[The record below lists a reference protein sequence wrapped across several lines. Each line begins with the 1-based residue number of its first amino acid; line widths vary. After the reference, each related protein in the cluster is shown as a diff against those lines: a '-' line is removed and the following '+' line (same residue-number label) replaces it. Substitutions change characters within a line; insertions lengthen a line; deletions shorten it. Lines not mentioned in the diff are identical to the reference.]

1 MSCCIGIRTSIAQ
14 DVEDSEQTPAQK
26 IEGMIGDLSTGGVPI
41 SPMLKASDLMY
52 DFAEIRQVVLAHDR
66 FHNRDLNLFQRWQR
80 GIVEYSEPELIGLRS
95 TNESA
100 HDEQPSFTGV
110 HITHSVS
117 AADLLKFLQKNRQY
131 FLPGSVRFDRKGKNY
146 IPLEI
151 EETLSAF
158 IQYDDAE
165 IIEFDDEFEAKEL
178 VYSIVLNK
186 TSKRITVLFRGSTTA
201 NDWRANTALQPV
213 RFPEVFQKMVNDEN
227 VKVHGGFADYIF
239 GPTNEGNSKF
249 DQIVHILEQLFAIKD
264 YRNYGVFVTG
274 HSLGAGLASLLA
286 FALSRSDTA
295 CLIPKPIT
303 VISFASPVTG
313 NDEFFEVFK
322 QQEKDGKLRHI
333 RISNNNDVVT
343 NEIAYKHT
351 GLNMNLRKGKRM
363 DIGHGDVGKKI
374 GGNIKSH
381 DLDEYYNNIFQE
393 TNSDILEKNVE
404 ELYEEYAADVLK
416 Q

>member
-1 MSCCIGIRTSIAQ
+1 MISLPVGFPSHRCSK
-14 DVEDSEQTPAQK
+14 VSKEQGGGSQEYWYKSLHHPAHHSSN
-26 IEGMIGDLSTGGVPI
+26 INALA
-41 SPMLKASDLMY
+41 LLASDLMY

-227 VKVHGGFADYIF
+227 VKVHGGFAGELLRTCTRTIF
-239 GPTNEGNSKF
+239 N
-249 DQIVHILEQLFAIKD
+249 IVVYFIARTYRTGSLTSTSFFFRILLHYATTRLHFWTHERRQ
-264 YRNYGVFVTG
+264 
-274 HSLGAGLASLLA
+274 
-286 FALSRSDTA
+286 
-295 CLIPKPIT
+295 
-303 VISFASPVTG
+303 
-313 NDEFFEVFK
+313 FK
-322 QQEKDGKLRHI
+322 I
-333 RISNNNDVVT
+333 
-343 NEIAYKHT
+343 
-351 GLNMNLRKGKRM
+351 
-363 DIGHGDVGKKI
+363 
-374 GGNIKSH
+374 
-381 DLDEYYNNIFQE
+381 
-393 TNSDILEKNVE
+393 
-404 ELYEEYAADVLK
+404 
-416 Q
+416 